1 MHFNLGGYER
11 VGESGRVVEGQY
23 DQNMFKVFKDII

>member
-1 MHFNLGGYER
+1 MHFKLGGYER
-11 VGESGRVVEGQY
+11 GSESGRVVEGQY